1 MINFVL
7 IHLRCTSSAFNLRYL
22 HVILSRSCVSEAES
36 YSCSVGSRCTHWYVN
51 YGNKNH
57 KHWNCNPSFVIYIY
71 LHFQYTSQ
79 MTNLTVLPCVL
90 STNCRYV
97 SVCIRRSCNHQCIF
111 GTLAATR
118 SSVRPSSSFVVLR
131 AVAGA
136 HNGEIFKI
144 DSIYIIKSIQLSNS
158 KCILNILSGI
168 FVNMH

>member
-22 HVILSRSCVSEAES
+22 HVILSSSCVSEAEG

-51 YGNKNH
+51 YGDKNH
-57 KHWNCNPSFVIYIY
+57 KHLNCNPSFVICYIY
-71 LHFQYTSQ
+71 IHLHVQYTSQ

-97 SVCIRRSCNHQCIF
+97 SVCVRSSCNHQCIF

-118 SSVRPSSSFVVLR
+118 SSVRPCSSFVVLR
-131 AVAGA
+131 TVAGA

-144 DSIYIIKSIQLSNS
+144 DSIYIRKDIQLSNS
-158 KCILNILSGI
+158 RQ
-168 FVNMH
+168 HHP

>member
-1 MINFVL
+1 M
-7 IHLRCTSSAFNLRYL
+7 
-22 HVILSRSCVSEAES
+22 
-36 YSCSVGSRCTHWYVN
+36 
-51 YGNKNH
+51 
-57 KHWNCNPSFVIYIY
+57 KHYIY

-158 KCILNILSGI
+158 RQHHHICTLWNLKIYLVYLIFCLAFLSICIDVLFTVYGRYLKNKK
-168 FVNMH
+168 FN